1 MSGRATNSGK
11 KLCSSNFSRQL
22 GLYSL
27 TAVAAGVSMLALAQ
41 PAEGGV
47 VVTTKTIR
55 IPLSYWGTEGVGISF
70 QNDGMADLKLVLS
83 DFAVFGTAGAC
94 LKAVNAAEGK
104 GVTGQIYAYALPPGA
119 PIGPDAHFMSA
130 ACEGSHS
137 CYSAARLARTFV
149 GSVTRTVF
157 GPWAGNPKTAYLGVR
172 FFIDGERHYGWV
184 RLTVNTSIQ
193 VGMTAT
199 ITAYA
204 YETEPN
210 APISA
215 GAGEEPT
222 AELQPQAN
230 IQNQPGP
237 SLGMLALGAD
247 AVPLWRRDEALASK

>member
-1 MSGRATNSGK
+1 
-11 KLCSSNFSRQL
+11 
-22 GLYSL
+22 
-27 TAVAAGVSMLALAQ
+27 
-41 PAEGGV
+41 
-47 VVTTKTIR
+47 
-55 IPLSYWGTEGVGISF
+55 
-70 QNDGMADLKLVLS
+70 
-83 DFAVFGTAGAC
+83 
-94 LKAVNAAEGK
+94 
-104 GVTGQIYAYALPPGA
+104 
-119 PIGPDAHFMSA
+119 
-130 ACEGSHS
+130 
-137 CYSAARLARTFV
+137 
-149 GSVTRTVF
+149 
-157 GPWAGNPKTAYLGVR
+157 
-172 FFIDGERHYGWV
+172 
-184 RLTVNTSIQ
+184 VNTSIQ